1 MPVDQLRRDMQ
12 SIGQYDLIEKV
23 AEGGMG
29 TVYKGRH
36 RLTGE
41 TVAVKVVPPH
51 IASNPV
57 YLKRFE
63 QEYSAA
69 KALDHPNIVRALDFG
84 REDDV
89 PYLVMEFVE
98 GESLGQRLDRE
109 RRISADDAILIIEQV
124 AQGLDRAHALGLVHR
139 DVKPDNILL
148 TDDGQA
154 KLTDLG
160 LVKEIDADLNLTRTG
175 RGLGTPHF
183 MAPEQFR
190 NAKNADARC
199 DIYSLSATLY
209 MAITGE
215 LPFQSAGPLDAWMKK
230 VKSDIAP
237 PSELV
242 PELPTRLDW
251 AILRALSPDPGQRPN
266 SCHEFIEDLKGQS
279 DREPTPVEDVPSVT
293 LANLWH
299 LLYPGPEDTIHA
311 TRETT
316 EGVRR
321 ALQDGSL
328 GDADGL
334 RLSRKPLGPFEPVRN
349 FAEFRDLVLP
359 VPSGGPVDIATR
371 ADGEFMGIGDADCE
385 MGAAPAGAHMRAATP
400 AAGPA
405 APMIDLGP
413 TRSSLDWIVW
423 LTLLAIAAFAGIV
436 GYLFLPGLRW
446 RWF

>member
-1 MPVDQLRRDMQ
+1 MPVDELRRDMQ
-12 SIGQYDLIEKV
+12 IIGQYDLLEKV

-36 RLTGE
+36 RPSGQV
-41 TVAVKVVPPH
+41 VAVKVVPPH
-51 IASNPV
+51 IASNPI

-63 QEYSAA
+63 QEYTAA
-69 KALDHPNIVRALDFG
+69 RVLDHPNVVRALEFG
-84 REDDV
+84 REDDS

-109 RRISADDAILIIEQV
+109 HHLSEAEAIRIISQV

-148 TDDGQA
+148 TIDGQV

-209 MAITGE
+209 MAVTGD

-230 VKSDIAP
+230 VKNDIAP
-237 PSELV
+237 PSQLV
-242 PELPTRLDW
+242 PSLSARTDW
-251 AILRALSPDPGQRPN
+251 AIRRAMNPDPAQRPR
-266 SCHEFIEDLKGQS
+266 SCREFIDDLTS
-279 DREPTPVEDVPSVT
+279 RSERVVTPPEEVPSVT

-299 LLYPGPEDTIHA
+299 LLYRDPDGVIHA

-316 EGVRR
+316 EGVRE

-328 GDADGL
+328 GDAAEL
-334 RLSRKPLGPFEPVRN
+334 RLARTSQGPFEPARN
-349 FAEFRDLVLP
+349 FPEFRDLMLETP
-359 VPSGGPVDIATR
+359 QLA
-371 ADGEFMGIGDADCE
+371 
-385 MGAAPAGAHMRAATP
+385 AGAGILTERENETLASEAP
-400 AAGPA
+400 PPRIKIIPELQVPVGPH
-405 APMIDLGP
+405 IDLGQG
-413 TRSSLDWIVW
+413 RVSYDWVVW
-423 LTLLAIAAFAGIV
+423 LTLLVVAGAAAVI
-436 GYLFLPGLRW
+436 GYLTLPGLRW